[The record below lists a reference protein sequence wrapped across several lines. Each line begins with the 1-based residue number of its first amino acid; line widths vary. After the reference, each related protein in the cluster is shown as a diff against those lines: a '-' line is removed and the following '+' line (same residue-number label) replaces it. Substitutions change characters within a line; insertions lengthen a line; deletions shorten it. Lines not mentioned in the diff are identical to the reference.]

1 MIREQR
7 RKEEAL
13 LKQWGVTEQELQEWL
28 KQGDLAR
35 DAREAGREAA
45 YADLTDFELCR
56 DLAGTFAGESAK
68 KSGDLIGDV
77 RDRYDT
83 IVIELLAERYTQTDG
98 KRYSLR
104 TVLLRECETDKAL
117 KEFLVSLGKW
127 IQRHAWDYLR
137 RCMRGE
143 SQYTWNP
150 DDGDDVRAMAALRGH
165 YASESLMI
173 ALLAEYERDREGL
186 MQFLSAVFKQWR
198 KILEPR
204 NPWRVR
210 LVTQQCESEGKRKV
224 SHHKIAQYL
233 AKIGA
238 VSKDSGVSTTKE
250 YALLRSRIKQIRSRD
265 QKAALKRRQKKR

>member
-83 IVIELLAERYTQTDG
+83 IVIELLAER
-98 KRYSLR
+98 KRMESVTR
-104 TVLLRECETDKAL
+104 CAL
-117 KEFLVSLGKW
+117 F
-127 IQRHAWDYLR
+127 
-137 RCMRGE
+137 C
-143 SQYTWNP
+143 
-150 DDGDDVRAMAALRGH
+150 
-165 YASESLMI
+165 SE
-173 ALLAEYERDREGL
+173 
-186 MQFLSAVFKQWR
+186 
-198 KILEPR
+198 
-204 NPWRVR
+204 NVR
-210 LVTQQCESEGKRKV
+210 L
-224 SHHKIAQYL
+224 
-233 AKIGA
+233 
-238 VSKDSGVSTTKE
+238 
-250 YALLRSRIKQIRSRD
+250 IRR
-265 QKAALKRRQKKR
+265 